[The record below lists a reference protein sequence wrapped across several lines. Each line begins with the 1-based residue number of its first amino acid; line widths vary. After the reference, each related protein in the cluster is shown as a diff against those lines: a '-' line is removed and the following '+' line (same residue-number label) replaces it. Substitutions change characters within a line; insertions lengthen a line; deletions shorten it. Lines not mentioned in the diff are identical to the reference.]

1 MQIRKAGHRGGSI
14 LVEWSDHEGVP
25 RRTLVPP
32 VHVGPDWVED
42 SVLKRCPEDPD
53 TVMLENR
60 LGMAVTDRRLLLAFL
75 KATRR
80 RGIWTANDG
89 VARPNE
95 VRAAYD
101 EAMGSPLT
109 AIMNSYRELAG

>member
-1 MQIRKAGHRGGSI
+1 M
-14 LVEWSDHEGVP
+14 EWTDHEGVP

-42 SVLKRCPEDPD
+42 SVLSRCPQDPD

-60 LGMAVTDRRLLLAFL
+60 LGIAIPDQRLLSAFL
-75 KATRR
+75 RAARR
-80 RGIWTANDG
+80 RGLWTANDG

-95 VRAAYD
+95 IRAAYD
-101 EAMGSPLT
+101 EAVGSPMT
-109 AIMNSYRELAG
+109 AIMNAYRELAG